1 MNQGSIA
8 AAQEVDRKELLQKE
22 SRKRVYFILK
32 LLLLLGILYMNYEFQ
47 DWFREEGEGAE
58 KNVFALIIRAVLFYL
73 STHLLVSLAR
83 IVIVYFYIRR
93 KKLKEE
99 QDNVVLAV
107 NRIATLISIAA
118 FVAALFL
125 LFDIKWETFFTSF
138 SLVAVASVLLTKDYI
153 SNTVNGMIF
162 MASDRFLLGDYIKVG
177 NHEGK
182 VINITLSS
190 VHLRTEEGDFVAI
203 PNTTVYNSDIVNF
216 SRREQGLVN
225 IDFEVKTEILKNT
238 SSLIDQLIVATQ
250 EYERLIKKNSFELL
264 VRQIASD
271 KAQISFRFKLK
282 TASPEKERE
291 LKRYTLRKASQ
302 VVANLS

>member
-8 AAQEVDRKELLQKE
+8 AAQEIDRQELLQKE

-32 LLLLLGILYMNYEFQ
+32 FLLLLGIMYMNYEFQ
-47 DWFREEGEGAE
+47 DWFREEGESAE
-58 KNVFALIIRAVLFYL
+58 KNIFALIIRAVLFYL

-203 PNTTVYNSDIVNF
+203 PNTTVYNSDITNL
-216 SRREQGLVN
+216 SRREQGLVHV
-225 IDFEVKTEILKNT
+225 DLEVKTELLKDT
-238 SSLIDQLIVATQ
+238 AKLMDQLIIAAQ
-250 EYERLIKKNSFELL
+250 EYERYIKKNSFELV
-264 VRQIASD
+264 VRQLSFD
-271 KAQISFRFKLK
+271 KVQIRFLFKLK
-282 TASPEKERE
+282 SSNPEKERE
-291 LKRYTLRKASQ
+291 IRRHTLREASQ
-302 VVANLS
+302 MIAKLI

>member
-22 SRKRVYFILK
+22 SRKRIYFILK
-32 LLLLLGILYMNYEFQ
+32 FLLLLGILYMNYEFQ
-47 DWFREEGEGAE
+47 DWFREEGEGEE
-58 KNVFALIIRAVLFYL
+58 KNIFALIIRAVLFYL

-216 SRREQGLVN
+216 SRKEQGLVN
-225 IDFEVKTEILKNT
+225 IDFEVKTEILKDT
-238 SSLIDQLIVATQ
+238 ATLIDQLIVATQ

-271 KAQISFRFKLK
+271 KAQISFSFKLK

-302 VVANLS
+302 VIANLS